1 MGLTYKARPPPQV
14 LALDLNCAI
23 YHCVHKLQKRIPYA
37 QVIQRRWEE
46 QLIESV
52 VAYIRQLHRIVAPT
66 EMLYI
71 GVDGVAPMAKIK
83 QQRMRRFKSAVQAEE
98 EGRIKAQAKGIPYV
112 AQPRWDTNAITPG
125 TAFMEHLATALHAY
139 QRTNPTQIH
148 VSAADEPGEGEQKI
162 MTWLRSQVTPPN
174 QVVVYGLDAD
184 LIVLSMWAS
193 ETLDIEMDLFR
204 EETEFSGGV
213 KSNALGEEQ
222 YLYLNI
228 QHLITSLFNTHGKP
242 DQSRQAFV
250 QEFVALMN
258 FLGNDFVPHGMALK
272 IKDEGIEKLLDFFQ
286 ETIKTPLLKKVGTT
300 VEYDPDTVKTLFQL
314 LADKE
319 SAWILRS
326 TKKKLESRIGSTAS
340 KEPEDQAMARFNDQP
355 VAWAAETPL
364 VEYVAAEGE
373 ERPRLV
379 LRKTWKA
386 TYDETA
392 LWGADLRVASQQYL
406 DALAWTLAY
415 YAGDPID
422 TEFYYPWVLPPRYES
437 LVEAMTA
444 GQTLTVPNT
453 RRSPLEATHQLAM
466 VLPQTSFHLLPTS
479 FASLPKSHPHA
490 WPTAWPLFSFGRRFL
505 WECEPLIPLIQPE
518 QMRSWTKK

>member
-1 MGLTYKARPPPQV
+1 MGLTYKTRPPPQV
-14 LALDLNCAI
+14 FALDLNCAI
-23 YHCVHKLQKRIPYA
+23 YHCVHKLQKRTPYTPA
-37 QVIQRRWEE
+37 SQRRWEE
-46 QLIESV
+46 QLIDSV
-52 VAYIRQLHRIVAPT
+52 IAYIRQINGIVQPT

-125 TAFMEHLATALHAY
+125 TAFMEHLATALHTY
-139 QRTNPTQIH
+139 QRSNPARIL

-162 MTWLRSQVTPPN
+162 MAWLRAQPTPPK

-193 ETLDIEMDLFR
+193 VTLGIEMDLFR

-228 QHLITSLFNTHGKP
+228 QHLITSLLETKGTP
-242 DQSRQAFV
+242 GQPRREFV

-272 IKDEGIEKLLDFFQ
+272 IKDEGIEKLLDLVRD
-286 ETIKTPLLKKVGTT
+286 IKVPLLITT
-300 VEYDPDTVKTLFQL
+300 GKTVVYNPVAVKTLFRL
-314 LADKE
+314 LAEKE
-319 SAWILRS
+319 HGWLLRS
-326 TKKKLESRIGSTAS
+326 TKKKLDSRIGSTAS
-340 KEPEDQAMARFNDQP
+340 KEPEDQAMARYNDQP
-355 VAWAAETPL
+355 VAWAAESPL
-364 VEYVAAEGE
+364 VEYVAVEGE

-379 LRKTWKA
+379 LRMDWKS
-386 TYDETA
+386 TYDMTA
-392 LWGADLRVASQQYL
+392 LWGADVSVACQQYL

-437 LVEAMTA
+437 LVKAMTA
-444 GQTLTVPNT
+444 GQTLSVPHT
-453 RRSPLEATHQLAM
+453 ARVPLEATHQLAM
-466 VLPQTSFHLLPTS
+466 VLPQTSFHLLPAS
-479 FASLPKSHPHA
+479 FQALPKTHPHA